1 MAQTVLV
8 VDDDAVILGMIKKFL
23 ESRSYRVLTADN
35 GAAAL
40 TVLRD
45 NKPDIV
51 LSDAKMPVLDGH
63 TLLRLIR
70 KETTEQ
76 SIPLILMSGA
86 WIEESN
92 VLAGFEGGAD
102 DYLMKPL
109 SLPVLAARIEAV
121 LRRYEGVNKSRAKL
135 RRSGLELDP
144 EGRSAAVNGK
154 KVQLT
159 RKEFDLLVQL
169 VSKNGRVLSVAFLL
183 ETVWGYD
190 PADYN
195 DPGTVET
202 HISHLRKK
210 LGREIG
216 SRIVNVTGHGYKFE
230 DS

>member
-1 MAQTVLV
+1 MPHKVLV
-8 VDDDAVILGMIKKFL
+8 VDDDPEILKMIKRFL
-23 ESRSYRVLTADN
+23 ETRAFQVITADN
-35 GAAAL
+35 GAEAL
-40 TVLRD
+40 TVIRD
-45 NKPDIV
+45 SRPDIV

-63 TLLRLIR
+63 TLCRLIR
-70 KETTEQ
+70 KETSES

-109 SLPVLAARIEAV
+109 SLPVLVARIEAV
-121 LRRYEGVNKSRAKL
+121 IRRYANAAKSGKVL
-135 RRSGLELDP
+135 RKSGLELDA
-144 EGRSAAVNGK
+144 EGRSVSVNGK

-169 VSKNGRVLSVAFLL
+169 VSKAGRMLSVPFLL

-190 PADYN
+190 PSDYN

-216 SRIVNVTGHGYKFE
+216 SRIINSTGHGYKFE
-230 DS
+230 DA

>member
-1 MAQTVLV
+1 MSHKILV
-8 VDDDAVILGMIKKFL
+8 VDDDPEILKMIRRFL
-23 ESRSYRVLTADN
+23 ESRSYQVITADN
-35 GAAAL
+35 GAEAL
-40 TVLRD
+40 TALRD
-45 NKPDIV
+45 GSPDIV

-63 TLLRLIR
+63 TLCRLIR
-70 KETTEQ
+70 KETTEH

-92 VLAGFEGGAD
+92 ILAGFEGGAD

-109 SLPVLAARIEAV
+109 SLPVLAARLEAV
-121 LRRYEGVNKSRAKL
+121 IRRYANAAKSGKML
-135 RRSGLELDP
+135 RKSGLELDP
-144 EGRSAAVNGK
+144 EGRSVSVNGK

-169 VSKNGRVLSVAFLL
+169 VSKAGRMLSVPFLL

-190 PADYN
+190 PSDYN

-216 SRIVNVTGHGYKFE
+216 SRIINSTGHGYKFE
-230 DS
+230 EA

>member
-1 MAQTVLV
+1 MAHTVLV
-8 VDDDAVILGMIKKFL
+8 VDDDPSILAMIKKFL
-23 ESRSYRVLTADN
+23 ESRSYNVLTADN

-40 TVLRD
+40 NVLRD
-45 NKPDIV
+45 AQPDLV

-63 TLLRLIR
+63 T
-70 KETTEQ
+70 
-76 SIPLILMSGA
+76 IPLILMSGA
-86 WIEESN
+86 WMEESN

-109 SLPVLAARIEAV
+109 SLPVLKARIEAV
-121 LRRYEGVNKSRAKL
+121 LRRYEGVAKSGAKL

-144 EGRSAAVNGK
+144 EGRSASVNGK

-169 VSKNGRVLSVAFLL
+169 VSKAGRVLSVPFLL

-190 PADYN
+190 PSDYN

-216 SRIVNVTGHGYKFE
+216 ARIVNLTGHGYKFE
-230 DS
+230 ES

>member
-1 MAQTVLV
+1 MSQTILV
-8 VDDDAVILGMIKKFL
+8 VDDDAVILGMLRKFL
-23 ESRSYRVLTADN
+23 ESRGYRVVTADN

-45 NKPDIV
+45 LKPDLV
-51 LSDAKMPVLDGH
+51 LSDGKMPVLDGH
-63 TLLRLIR
+63 TLCRLIR

-76 SIPLILMSGA
+76 SIPLILMSGE

-92 VLAGFEGGAD
+92 ILAGFEGGAD

-121 LRRYEGVNKSRAKL
+121 LRRYDGVSKSRAKL
-135 RRSGLELDP
+135 RRAGLELDP

-159 RKEFDLLVQL
+159 RKEFDLLIQL
-169 VSKNGRVLSVAFLL
+169 VSKNGRVLSVPFLL
-183 ETVWGYD
+183 ESVWGYD
-190 PADYN
+190 PSDYN

-230 DS
+230 ES

>member
-1 MAQTVLV
+1 MAHTVLV
-8 VDDDAVILGMIKKFL
+8 VDDDPSILAMIKKFL
-23 ESRSYRVLTADN
+23 ESRSYNVITADN

-40 TVLRD
+40 NVLRD
-45 NKPDIV
+45 AQPDLV

-63 TLLRLIR
+63 TLCRLIR
-70 KETTEQ
+70 KETSEQ

-86 WIEESN
+86 WMEESN

-109 SLPVLAARIEAV
+109 SLPVLKARIEAV
-121 LRRYEGVNKSRAKL
+121 LRRYEGVAKSGAKL

-144 EGRSAAVNGK
+144 EGRSASVNGK

-169 VSKNGRVLSVAFLL
+169 VSKAGRVLSVPFLL

-190 PADYN
+190 PSDYN

-216 SRIVNVTGHGYKFE
+216 ARIVNLTGHGYKFE
-230 DS
+230 ET

>member
-1 MAQTVLV
+1 MPHKILV
-8 VDDDAVILGMIKKFL
+8 VDDDPEILKMIRRFL
-23 ESRSYRVLTADN
+23 EARSFQVITADN
-35 GAAAL
+35 GAEAL
-40 TVLRD
+40 TVLRESR
-45 NKPDIV
+45 PDLV

-63 TLLRLIR
+63 TLCRLIR
-70 KETTEQ
+70 KETTEH

-109 SLPVLAARIEAV
+109 SLPVLAARIDAV
-121 LRRYEGVNKSRAKL
+121 LRRYADAAKSGPKL
-135 RRSGLELDP
+135 RKSGLELDP
-144 EGRSAAVNGK
+144 EGRSVSVHGK

-169 VSKNGRVLSVAFLL
+169 VSKSSRVLSVPFLL

-190 PADYN
+190 PSDYN

-210 LGREIG
+210 LGRDVG
-216 SRIVNVTGHGYKFE
+216 SRIVNLTGHGYKFE
-230 DS
+230 DA

>member
-1 MAQTVLV
+1 V
-8 VDDDAVILGMIKKFL
+8 VDDDPEILKMIRRFL
-23 ESRSYRVLTADN
+23 ESRSYQVITADN
-35 GAAAL
+35 GAEAL
-40 TVLRD
+40 TALRD
-45 NKPDIV
+45 GSPDIV

-63 TLLRLIR
+63 TLCRLIR
-70 KETTEQ
+70 KETTEH

-92 VLAGFEGGAD
+92 ILAGFEGGAD

-109 SLPVLAARIEAV
+109 SLPVLAARLEAV
-121 LRRYEGVNKSRAKL
+121 IRRYANAAKSGKML
-135 RRSGLELDP
+135 RKSGLELDP
-144 EGRSAAVNGK
+144 EGRSVSVNGK

-169 VSKNGRVLSVAFLL
+169 VSKAGRMLSVPFLL

-190 PADYN
+190 PSDYN

-216 SRIVNVTGHGYKFE
+216 SRIINSTGHGYKFE
-230 DS
+230 EA